1 MGSNFPRRQHYIPQ
15 MLLKN
20 FCDDFGRIWV
30 CDQNTGEIF
39 SGKPKNVFVKKDL
52 YTNYEVKPVL
62 KSEKYE
68 DFLRSISPNYQYE
81 NILSEIESKAAPV
94 IQWIIEQARCNRTPR
109 LSPEDR
115 DAVKRFILALGRRT
129 PESQKRVSSGK
140 NIDDIFY
147 EAAKGIARKDN
158 YKGLP
163 DRELIYQDP
172 RISTLKDLTGS
183 NVNARFAAGD
193 HPREQS
199 NAVRFCRET
208 GLMVAVIRIPKR
220 SFVIGSH
227 GVTIV
232 QFPNKVAPESWIPI
246 AYDVA
251 VVPTSFPDR
260 EFLLTL
266 GRDEDKLIKRVNMA
280 SVQLVGTWEG
290 VPKIF

>member
-1 MGSNFPRRQHYIPQ
+1 

-20 FCDDFGRIWV
+20 FCDQAGQIWV
-30 CDQNTGEIF
+30 CDKNTGKIVPRNPKTVF
-39 SGKPKNVFVKKDL
+39 SVRHL
-52 YTNYEVKPVL
+52 YTSYDIGPVP

-68 DFLRSISPNYQYE
+68 KFRSVIKRDSKYE
-81 NILSEIESKAAPV
+81 NTLNRIESKAAPV
-94 IQWIIEQARCNRTPR
+94 VQRLIEQARCDRFPQLT
-109 LSPEDR
+109 PEDR

-147 EAAKGIARKDN
+147 EAAKDIARKDN

-199 NAVRFCRET
+199 NAERFCRET

-260 EFLLTL
+260 EFLFPL
-266 GRDEDKLIKRVNMA
+266 GGDKDQLIKRVNMA
-280 SVQLVGTWEG
+280 SFQQSRRVAGCSEDLLKSLSKTDPVT
-290 VPKIF
+290 F